1 MVHNKTSDS
10 ATIVGRMLLKGKLKV
25 ITPLIIGGGR
35 SLYGDSNIIVLKDEA
50 GRPYIPSSSITGAL
64 KHAFE
69 DYQYVGD
76 ETNYEEN
83 KLWFWGGKY
92 KVEKNGESVT
102 YTCQSALVIADIMIS
117 EDSKALVRLRDGIK
131 IDRKTGTVESSNK
144 FDFEIVEP
152 GISFNLEMEVV
163 IRKAFNDKIFRNIF
177 DWIAVILSSGE
188 FALGARTGQGFGLCR
203 LEDITTY
210 EFNFNYENRDHV
222 IAWLS
227 RDPSA
232 AQIEYDPAKVKVTL
246 PFHPRFKTFRI
257 EAVFAVKSALIVG
270 SYPGDTQAPDKVHIS
285 SQNYEGSGEIA
296 VVPGTSLRGAIR
308 SRAERIVKTLNGNSD
323 VLNNLFGWV
332 DSEKGST
339 AKPIRGKIRIKE
351 KQIPQNTY
359 REEIQH
365 RIQIDRFTGG
375 VIDGAFFDS
384 MPIWSKENND
394 PMVTLDLEIKDFED
408 WEAGLMLLV
417 LKDLWNGD
425 LAVGGEKN
433 VGRGVLQGLFAIIS
447 FDDRIIKMRQEG
459 DNLLLHYQGNN
470 PKWDDSIAELLEEK
484 VASLIKHLEENNT
497 SRKEVTSNA

>member
-1 MVHNKTSDS
+1 MQHSNRPDE
-10 ATIVGRMLLKGKLKV
+10 ATIVSRMLLKGKLKL

-35 SLYGDSNIIVLKDEA
+35 SLYGDSDIVVLKDEA

-76 ETNYEEN
+76 GTNYEEN
-83 KLWFWGGKY
+83 KRWFWGGEY
-92 KVEKNGESVT
+92 QVDKNGESIT
-102 YTCQSALVIADIMIS
+102 YTCQSALVIADMMIS
-117 EDSKALVRLRDGIK
+117 ADSKALVRLRDGIK
-131 IDRKTGTVESSNK
+131 IERKTGTVESSNK

-188 FALGARTGQGFGLCR
+188 FALGARTGQGFGLCK
-203 LEDITTY
+203 LEDIMAY
-210 EFNFNYENRDHV
+210 KFDYGKPDHV

-227 RDPSA
+227 RELSA
-232 AQIEYDPAKVKVTL
+232 AQIEYHPAKITL
-246 PFHPRFKTFRI
+246 PFQPWFKTFHI
-257 EAVFAVKSALIVG
+257 EALFAVKSALIVG
-270 SYPGDTQAPDKVHIS
+270 SYPGDIHAPDKVHIS

-375 VIDGAFFDS
+375 VIDGALFDS
-384 MPIWSKENND
+384 MPIWSRENND

-433 VGRGVLQGLFAIIS
+433 VGRGVLQGLSAIIS

-484 VASLIKHLEENNT
+484 VVSLLKHLKRISNSEE
-497 SRKEVTSNA
+497 EVTYNA